1 MKRMDLVHQQLID
14 ASRKQLALFGIEIK
28 GSTSTEIADELGL
41 DRANVSKD
49 LNRLVAEQRVIKINR
64 RPVLFIDKQT
74 LEDHYHFKIEDSSFS
89 SLEQL
94 QKILFKEKR
103 TQDSGFFDLV
113 GETGSLREAVKKA
126 QAAILYPVNGLTT
139 LITGETGVG
148 KSLFAEKM
156 YLYALNEGK
165 VPEKAPFITFNC
177 ADFADNQ
184 QLLLSHLF
192 GHKKGSFTGAAE
204 DTKGLV
210 EAANNGFLFLD
221 EVHRLSAK
229 GQEMLFYLMDK
240 GIYRK
245 LGEVE
250 NDYETNVRLIMAT
263 TEQPSEVMLNTFLR
277 RIPVHIHLP
286 PLYQRSWEEKMAF
299 ITRFAGEESRRISRD
314 IRITQEVLSL
324 LLNYQFEG
332 NIGQLKSDF
341 QFSCANA
348 FVDTIKNGSS
358 EVSIEIRHLPMNIA
372 QHLDGIEDQRS
383 LAYNLPESLLFK
395 KEKHTQPFAFE
406 KNEQEVYQRIKENF
420 LLMNKA
426 NSVAAYEDEAQAV
439 ISEYTGK
446 MMKKVNQ
453 EILSKDAVVKNM
465 FIDGDIL
472 DSVKQAL
479 ASFVDQENLELY
491 CKIIAYHLTI
501 VWKNASTTLEEEDI
515 EDLLEQP
522 GEISMATKQIVY
534 QTKNGLELSLTEL
547 DIKIVDRLLKQLIQY
562 SDRPHISLLVVMHGE
577 NTASSIADTVNS
589 LLGITSVKAIDM
601 RLEEKVQDAYERTK
615 EMVRELDNGLGV
627 LIMADMGS
635 IKSFEQ
641 KLNDELGMSVRV
653 IDMASTPLILEAAK
667 LSLSRKLS
675 LEELVQSLLSIMS
688 RHWQTIQESFEPTD
702 DFRYFETM
710 MIQRMKKILV
720 FLDSKKVFLLFKSV
734 LEVIAADLK
743 IEITDEFLLKFIF
756 HNGCMIEKVL
766 VDSSVQEIPEANYQA
781 TSSLIKLLEKHY
793 SIVNEFFGIEVP
805 KKELINVA
813 DIFVYEFPEQLF
825 LYDPVNQLSE

>member
-1 MKRMDLVHQQLID
+1 MKRIDLVHQKLID
-14 ASRKQLALFGIEIK
+14 TSREQLVLYGTEIK
-28 GSTSTEIADELGL
+28 GSTSTEIADKLGL

-49 LNRLVAEQRVIKINR
+49 LNRLVVEHKAIKINR

-74 LEDHYHFKIEDSSFS
+74 IEDSYHFIIKDGSFS
-89 SLEQL
+89 SLDQL
-94 QKILFKEKR
+94 QKILVKEKR

-148 KSLFAEKM
+148 KSLFAERM
-156 YLYALNEGK
+156 YSYALNEGK

-192 GHKKGSFTGAAE
+192 GYKKGSFTGATE
-204 DTKGLV
+204 DSKGLV
-210 EAANNGFLFLD
+210 ESANSGFLFLD

-245 LGEVE
+245 LGDVE
-250 NDYETNVRLIMAT
+250 HDYVTNVRLIMAT

-299 ITRFAGEESRRISRD
+299 ISRFAGEESRRISRD
-314 IRITQEVLSL
+314 IRINQEVLSM

-332 NIGQLKSDF
+332 NIGQLKSDL

-348 FVDTIKNGSS
+348 FVDTIKNGFH
-358 EVSIEIRHLPMNIA
+358 EVSIEIRHLPVNIA
-372 QHLDGIEDQRS
+372 QHLDGMEDQRN
-383 LAYNLPESLLFK
+383 LAHNLPESLLFK
-395 KEKHTQPFAFE
+395 QEKSAQPFSFE

-420 LLMNKA
+420 LLMKKA
-426 NSVAAYEDEAQAV
+426 SSTAAYEDEAQAV

-446 MMKKVNQ
+446 MMQKVNQ
-453 EILSKDAVVKNM
+453 ETISEETVVKNM
-465 FIDGDIL
+465 FIDGNVL
-472 DSVKQAL
+472 AAVKQAL

-491 CKIIAYHLTI
+491 SKIIAYHLTI
-501 VWKNASTTLEEEDI
+501 VWKNTSMNLEDEDI
-515 EDLLEQP
+515 ENLLNEP
-522 GEISMATKQIVY
+522 EEISMATKQIVY
-534 QTKNGLELSLTEL
+534 RTKNSLNLSLTEL
-547 DIKIVDRLLKQLIQY
+547 DIKIVDRLLNQLIQY
-562 SDRPHISLLVVMHGE
+562 TDRPHVSLLVVMHGE

-601 RLEEKVQDAYERTK
+601 SLEEKVQDVYERTK
-615 EMVRELDNGLGV
+615 EKVRDLNNGLGV

-641 KLNDELGMSVRV
+641 KLTDDLGMTVRV
-653 IDMASTPLILEAAK
+653 MDMASTPLILEAAK
-667 LSLSRKLS
+667 LSLSRKLT

-688 RHWQTIQESFEPTD
+688 RHWQSTQENFDQSEE
-702 DFRYFETM
+702 FRYFETM

-720 FLDSKKVFLLFKSV
+720 FLDSKKVFSLFKSV
-734 LEVIAADLK
+734 LEVIAAELE
-743 IEITDEFLLKFIF
+743 IEVTDEFLLKFIF
-756 HNGCMIEKVL
+756 HNACMIEKIL
-766 VDSSVQEIPEANYQA
+766 VDSSEQESIPANYQ
-781 TSSLIKLLEKHY
+781 TSSQLTALLEKHY
-793 SIVNEFFGIEVP
+793 SIVNEFFGIEIP
-805 KKELINVA
+805 KKELLNVA

-825 LYDPVNQLSE
+825 LYDPVR

>member
-1 MKRMDLVHQQLID
+1 MHQQLID
-14 ASRKQLALFGIEIK
+14 TSRKQLALFGTEIR
-28 GSTSTEIADELGL
+28 GSTSTDIADELDL

-49 LNRLVAEQRVIKINR
+49 LNRLVAEQKVIKINK
-64 RPVLFIDKQT
+64 RPVLFIDRQT
-74 LEDHYHFKIEDSSFS
+74 IEDSYHCTIEESSFS
-89 SLEQL
+89 SLKQL
-94 QKILFKEKR
+94 QKTLVKQKR
-103 TQDSGFFDLV
+103 TRESGFFDLV
-113 GETGSLREAVKKA
+113 GENDSLREAVKKA

-156 YLYALNEGK
+156 YQYALNEGK

-177 ADFADNQ
+177 ADYADNQ

-192 GHKKGSFTGAAE
+192 GHKKGSFTGASE
-204 DTKGLV
+204 DSKGLV

-245 LGEVE
+245 LGDVE
-250 NDYETNVRLIMAT
+250 QDYVTNVRLIMAT

-299 ITRFAGEESRRISRD
+299 ISRFAGEESRRISRD
-314 IRITQEVLSL
+314 IRINQEVLSL
-324 LLNYQFEG
+324 LLNFQFEG
-332 NIGQLKSDF
+332 NIGQLKSDL

-348 FVDTIKNGSS
+348 FVDTIKSGSS
-358 EVSIEIRHLPMNIA
+358 EVSIEIRHLPINIA

-395 KEKHTQPFAFE
+395 KEKNTQPFVFE

-420 LLMNKA
+420 LLMNKTDSSA
-426 NSVAAYEDEAQAV
+426 SYEDEAQAV

-446 MMKKVNQ
+446 MMRKVNQ
-453 EILSKDAVVKNM
+453 KTLSEDTVVKNM
-465 FIDGDIL
+465 FIDNDIL
-472 DSVKQAL
+472 ELVKQVL
-479 ASFVDQENLELY
+479 SGFVDKENLELY
-491 CKIIAYHLTI
+491 CKILAYHLTI
-501 VWKNASTTLEEEDI
+501 VWKNTPTTLEDSVI
-515 EDLLEQP
+515 EDLLKEP

-534 QTKNGLELSLTEL
+534 QMKNVLGLLLTEL
-547 DIKIVDRLLKQLIQY
+547 DIKIIDRLLNQLIHY
-562 SDRPHISLLVVMHGE
+562 TDRPHISILVVMHGE
-577 NTASSIADTVNS
+577 STASSIADTVNS
-589 LLGITSVKAIDM
+589 LLSITTVRAIDM
-601 RLEEKVQDAYERTK
+601 SLEEKVQDVYKRTK
-615 EMVRELDNGLGV
+615 EKVRELDNGLGV

-641 KLNDELGMSVRV
+641 KLREDLGIAVSV
-653 IDMASTPLILEAAK
+653 IDMASTPLVLEAAK

-675 LEELVQSLLSIMS
+675 LEDLVQSLLSIMS
-688 RHWQTIQESFEPTD
+688 RHWQSTHENFEHTD
-702 DFRYFETM
+702 EFRYFESM

-720 FLDSKKVFLLFKSV
+720 FLDSRKVFSLFKSV
-734 LEVIAADLK
+734 LEIIAAELK

-766 VDSSVQEIPEANYQA
+766 VDSNAQELPTVNDQS
-781 TSSLIKLLEKHY
+781 TSYLMELLEKHY
-793 SIVNEFFGIEVP
+793 SIVNEFFGIEIP
-805 KKELINVA
+805 KKELMNVA
-813 DIFVYEFPEQLF
+813 DIFIYEFPEQLF
-825 LYDPVNQLSE
+825 LYDPVGSLNE

>member
-1 MKRMDLVHQQLID
+1 MLMKRIDLVHQKLID
-14 ASRKQLALFGIEIK
+14 TSREQLALYGTEVK

-49 LNRLVAEQRVIKINR
+49 LNRLVVEQKAIKINK
-64 RPVLFIDKQT
+64 RPVLFIDRQT
-74 LEDHYHFKIEDSSFS
+74 IEDTYHFTIKDRSFS
-89 SLEQL
+89 SLDQL
-94 QKILFKEKR
+94 QKMLVKEKR
-103 TQDSGFFDLV
+103 TQNSGFFDLV
-113 GETGSLREAVKKA
+113 GEEGSLKEAVKKA
-126 QAAILYPVNGLTT
+126 QAAILYPINGLTT

-148 KSLFAEKM
+148 KSLFAERM
-156 YLYALNEGK
+156 YQYALNEGK

-192 GHKKGSFTGAAE
+192 GHKKGSFTGATE
-204 DTKGLV
+204 DNKGLV

-245 LGEVE
+245 LGDVE
-250 NDYETNVRLIMAT
+250 HDYVTNVRLIMAT

-286 PLYQRSWEEKMAF
+286 PLYQRSWEEKMVF
-299 ITRFAGEESRRISRD
+299 ISRFAGEESRRISRD

-332 NIGQLKSDF
+332 NIGQLKSDL

-348 FVDTIKNGSS
+348 FVDTIKNGSN
-358 EVSIEIRHLPMNIA
+358 EVSIEIRHLPVNIV
-372 QHLDGIEDQRS
+372 QYLDGIEDQRS
-383 LAYNLPESLLFK
+383 LAHNLPESLLFK
-395 KEKHTQPFAFE
+395 QEKSTQPFIFE

-420 LLMNKA
+420 LLMKKA
-426 NSVAAYEDEAQAV
+426 SSNAAYEDEAQAV

-453 EILSKDAVVKNM
+453 ETINKDAVVKNM
-465 FIDGDIL
+465 FIDGNIFEA
-472 DSVKQAL
+472 VKHAL
-479 ASFVDQENLELY
+479 ASFVDKENLELY
-491 CKIIAYHLTI
+491 SKIIAYHLTI
-501 VWKNASTTLEEEDI
+501 VWKNTSTNLEEDDI
-515 EDLLEQP
+515 EKLLNEP
-522 GEISMATKQIVY
+522 GEISIATKQIVY
-534 QTKNGLELSLTEL
+534 QTKNSLGLSFTEL
-547 DIKIVDRLLKQLIQY
+547 DIKIIDRMLNQLIQY
-562 SDRPHISLLVVMHGE
+562 TDRPHVSLLVVMHGE

-601 RLEEKVQDAYERTK
+601 SLEEKVQDVYERTK
-615 EMVRELDNGLGV
+615 KKVRELDNGLGV

-641 KLNDELGMSVRV
+641 KLKEDLGTTVRV

-675 LEELVQSLLSIMS
+675 IEELVHSLLSIMS
-688 RHWQTIQESFEPTD
+688 RHWQSTQESFDPSD

-743 IEITDEFLLKFIF
+743 IEVTDEFLLKFIF

-766 VDSSVQEIPEANYQA
+766 VDSSEQELIPTNYQ
-781 TSSLIKLLEKHY
+781 SSSQLIELLEKHY

-805 KKELINVA
+805 KKELMNVA

-825 LYDPVNQLSE
+825 LYDPVS

>member
-1 MKRMDLVHQQLID
+1 MKRIDLVHHKLID
-14 ASRKQLALFGIEIK
+14 ASHKQLALFGIEMK
-28 GSTSTEIADELGL
+28 GSTSTEIADALNL

-49 LNRLVAEQRVIKINR
+49 LNRLVAEHKAIKITK

-74 LEDHYHFKIEDSSFS
+74 IEDNYHITFNVSSFS

-94 QKILFKEKR
+94 QKMLIKEKR
-103 TQDSGFFDLV
+103 TKDSGFFDLV
-113 GETGSLREAVKKA
+113 GESDSLREAVKKA

-165 VPEKAPFITFNC
+165 VPENAPFITFNC

-192 GHKKGSFTGAAE
+192 GHKKGSFTGASE
-204 DTKGLV
+204 DSKGLV

-245 LGEVE
+245 LGDVE
-250 NDYETNVRLIMAT
+250 NDYATNIRLIMAT

-299 ITRFAGEESRRISRD
+299 ISRFAGEESRRISRD
-314 IRITQEVLSL
+314 IRINQEVLSL

-332 NIGQLKSDF
+332 NIGQLKSDL

-348 FVDTIKNGSS
+348 FVDTIKNGSY
-358 EVSIEIRHLPMNIA
+358 EVSIEVRHLPMNIA
-372 QHLDGIEDQRS
+372 QHLDGIEGQRS
-383 LAYNLPESLLFK
+383 LAHNLPESLLFK
-395 KEKHTQPFAFE
+395 KEKSKQPFAFE

-420 LLMNKA
+420 LSMNNV
-426 NSVAAYEDEAQAV
+426 NSSAAYEDNAQAA

-446 MMKKVNQ
+446 MMEKVNQ
-453 EILSKDAVVKNM
+453 ETVSEDAVVKNL

-472 DSVKQAL
+472 ESVKQAL
-479 ASFVDQENLELY
+479 FSFVDKENLELY

-501 VWKNASTTLEEEDI
+501 VWKNASTTLADADI
-515 EDLLEQP
+515 EELLNES
-522 GEISMATKQIVY
+522 GEISIATKQIVY
-534 QTKNGLELSLTEL
+534 QMKNVLGLSLTEL
-547 DIKIVDRLLKQLIQY
+547 DVRIVDRLLDQLIHHT
-562 SDRPHISLLVVMHGE
+562 DRPHISLLVVMHGE

-589 LLGITSVKAIDM
+589 LLSITSVKAIDM
-601 RLEEKVQDAYERTK
+601 SLEEKVQDVYERTK
-615 EMVRELDNGLGV
+615 EKVCELDNGLGV

-641 KLNDELGMSVRV
+641 KLRDDLGINISV
-653 IDMASTPLILEAAK
+653 IDMSSTPLILEAAK

-675 LEELVQSLLSIMS
+675 LQELVQSLLSIMS
-688 RHWQTIQESFEPTD
+688 RHWQSTQEDFEQTD
-702 DFRYFETM
+702 DLRYFETM

-734 LEVIAADLK
+734 LERIASDLN
-743 IEITDEFLLKFIF
+743 IDITDEFLLKFIF

-766 VDSSVQEIPEANYQA
+766 VDTVVQEASTANDR
-781 TSSLIKLLEKHY
+781 SSSHLIELLEKHY
-793 SIVNEFFGIEVP
+793 SIVNEFFGIEIP
-805 KKELINVA
+805 KKELMNVA
-813 DIFVYEFPEQLF
+813 DIFIYEFPEQLF
-825 LYDPVNQLSE
+825 LYDPVS

>member
-1 MKRMDLVHQQLID
+1 M
-14 ASRKQLALFGIEIK
+14 
-28 GSTSTEIADELGL
+28 
-41 DRANVSKD
+41 
-49 LNRLVAEQRVIKINR
+49 
-64 RPVLFIDKQT
+64 
-74 LEDHYHFKIEDSSFS
+74 
-89 SLEQL
+89 
-94 QKILFKEKR
+94 
-103 TQDSGFFDLV
+103 
-113 GETGSLREAVKKA
+113 REAVKKA

>member
-1 MKRMDLVHQQLID
+1 MKRMDLVHQQLAE

-28 GSTSTEIADELGL
+28 GSTSTEIADALGL

-49 LNRLVAEQRVIKINR
+49 LNRLVTEQKAFKINK

-74 LEDHYHFKIEDSSFS
+74 IEENYHFTINEHSFS
-89 SLEQL
+89 SLDQL
-94 QKILFKEKR
+94 QKLLMKEKR
-103 TQDSGFFDLV
+103 TQDAGFFDLV

-156 YLYALNEGK
+156 FSYAINEGK
-165 VPEKAPFITFNC
+165 IPEKAPFITFNC

-192 GHKKGSFTGAAE
+192 GHKKGSFTGATE
-204 DTKGLV
+204 DSKGLV

-245 LGEVE
+245 LGDVE
-250 NDYETNVRLIMAT
+250 NDYITNVRLIMAT
-263 TEQPSEVMLNTFLR
+263 TEQPSELMLNTFLR

-299 ITRFAGEESRRISRD
+299 ISRFAGEESRRITRD
-314 IRITQEVLSL
+314 IRINQEVLSL

-348 FVDTIKNGSS
+348 FVDTIKNRSS
-358 EVSIEIRHLPMNIA
+358 EVSIEIRHLPVNIA
-372 QHLDGIEDQRS
+372 QHLDGIENQRS
-383 LAYNLPESLLFK
+383 HAHNLPESLLFK
-395 KEKHTQPFAFE
+395 KEKNTQPFAFE

-420 LLMNKA
+420 LLMDKA
-426 NSVAAYEDEAQAV
+426 NSSAVYEDQAQAV

-446 MMKKVNQ
+446 MMEKVNQ
-453 EILSKDAVVKNM
+453 EKINKDTIVKNM
-465 FIDGDIL
+465 FIDSDIL
-472 DSVKQAL
+472 EVVKHAL
-479 ASFVDQENLELY
+479 VSFVDRASLDLY
-491 CKIIAYHLTI
+491 CKILAYHLTI
-501 VWKNASTTLEEEDI
+501 VWKNTSTTLEEEDI
-515 EDLLEQP
+515 EALLNEP
-522 GEISMATKQIVY
+522 GEISMATKQIVS
-534 QTKNGLELSLTEL
+534 QTKNRLGLSLTEL
-547 DIKIVDRLLKQLIQY
+547 DIKIVDRLLNQLVQY
-562 SDRPHISLLVVMHGE
+562 TDRPHISLLVVMHGE
-577 NTASSIADTVNS
+577 KTASSIADTVNS
-589 LLGITSVKAIDM
+589 LLSITSVKAIDM
-601 RLEEKVQDAYERTK
+601 SLEEKVQEVYERTK
-615 EMVRELDNGLGV
+615 AKVRELDNGLGV

-635 IKSFEQ
+635 IKSFER
-641 KLNDELGMSVRV
+641 KLKDDLGIQVNV

-688 RHWQTIQESFEPTD
+688 RHWQSTQESFEPTD
-702 DFRYFETM
+702 DFRYFEIM
-710 MIQRMKKILV
+710 MIQRMRKILV

-734 LEVIAADLK
+734 LKTIAEDLK

-766 VDSSVQEIPEANYQA
+766 VDPTVQEEPAANYQSA
-781 TSSLIKLLEKHY
+781 SQLIDLLEKHY
-793 SIVNEFFGIEVP
+793 SVVNEFFGIEVP
-805 KKELINVA
+805 KKELMNVA
-813 DIFVYEFPEQLF
+813 DIFIYEFPEQLF
-825 LYDPVNQLSE
+825 LYDPVS

>member
-1 MKRMDLVHQQLID
+1 MKRIDLVHQKLID
-14 ASRKQLALFGIEIK
+14 TSREQLALYGTEIK

-49 LNRLVAEQRVIKINR
+49 LNRLVGEQKAIKINR

-74 LEDHYHFKIEDSSFS
+74 IEDGFHFTIKEASFS

-94 QKILFKEKR
+94 QKMLAKEQR

-113 GETGSLREAVKKA
+113 GEAGSLKEAVKKA

-148 KSLFAEKM
+148 KSLFAERM

-192 GHKKGSFTGAAE
+192 GHKKGSFTGATE
-204 DTKGLV
+204 DSKGLV

-245 LGEVE
+245 LGDVE
-250 NDYETNVRLIMAT
+250 HDYVTNVRLIMAT

-299 ITRFAGEESRRISRD
+299 ISRFAREESRRISRD
-314 IRITQEVLSL
+314 IRMNQEVLSL
-324 LLNYQFEG
+324 LLNYHFEG
-332 NIGQLKSDF
+332 NIGQLKSDL

-348 FVDTIKNGSS
+348 FVDTIKNGSH
-358 EVSIEIRHLPMNIA
+358 EVSIEIRHLPVSIA
-372 QHLDGIEDQRS
+372 QHLDGIEDQRR
-383 LAYNLPESLLFK
+383 LAHNLPESLLFK
-395 KEKHTQPFAFE
+395 HEKSVQMFSFE

-420 LLMNKA
+420 LLMKNA
-426 NSVAAYEDEAQAV
+426 GNTAVYEDEAQVV

-446 MMKKVNQ
+446 MMQKVNQ
-453 EILSKDAVVKNM
+453 EAISKDAVVKNM
-465 FIDGDIL
+465 FIDGNIL
-472 DSVKQAL
+472 AAVKQPL
-479 ASFVDQENLELY
+479 ASFVDKENLELY
-491 CKIIAYHLTI
+491 SKIIAYHLTI
-501 VWKNASTTLEEEDI
+501 VWKNAATTFEEN
-515 EDLLEQP
+515 DLDNLLGES

-534 QTKNGLELSLTEL
+534 QTKNNLGLSLSEL
-547 DIKIVDRLLKQLIQY
+547 DIKIVDRMLNQLIQY
-562 SDRPHISLLVVMHGE
+562 TDRPHVSLLVVMHGE

-589 LLGITSVKAIDM
+589 LLGITSVKAINM
-601 RLEEKVQDAYERTK
+601 SLEEKVQEVYERTK
-615 EMVRELDNGLGV
+615 KKVRELDNGLGV

-641 KLNDELGMSVRV
+641 KLKDDLGITVRV

-675 LEELVQSLLSIMS
+675 LEELVQSLLSVMS
-688 RHWQTIQESFEPTD
+688 RHWQSTQESFDPSD
-702 DFRYFETM
+702 DFRHFETM

-734 LEVIAADLK
+734 LKAIAADLK
-743 IEITDEFLLKFIF
+743 IDVTDEFLLKFIF

-766 VDSSVQEIPEANYQA
+766 VDSSEQEEIPVNYQ
-781 TSSLIKLLEKHY
+781 SSSHLIELLEKHY
-793 SIVNEFFGIEVP
+793 LIVDEFFGIEVP
-805 KKELINVA
+805 KKELMNVA

-825 LYDPVNQLSE
+825 LYDPVG